1 MWRVPRNGQALLD
14 YLSSNKN
21 CLTIQVT
28 RMETKCIKIVTKLQ
42 VRMLN
47 RPGKITNPIAN
58 GRKVGKEQQEQS

>member
-1 MWRVPRNGQALLD
+1 
-14 YLSSNKN
+14 
-21 CLTIQVT
+21 
-28 RMETKCIKIVTKLQ
+28 METKYIKIVTKLQ